1 MSKSLTSTF
10 QDGQEYMNS
19 WPLRKEL
26 YSMFPEH
33 RVIHA
38 TRLSMKVMPPLGV
51 GCAAIMFQAM
61 GAEYLPQVLAIVA
74 FFLSI
79 PFQGLLW
86 LGVRSNT
93 LLPPALIHM
102 YYEIAEKMQQQGCEF
117 ERAAGRPRYYE
128 LAVLLKKAFSEL
140 DRAFTEKWF

>member
-1 MSKSLTSTF
+1 
-10 QDGQEYMNS
+10 
-19 WPLRKEL
+19 
-26 YSMFPEH
+26 
-33 RVIHA
+33 
-38 TRLSMKVMPPLGV
+38 MKVMPPLGV